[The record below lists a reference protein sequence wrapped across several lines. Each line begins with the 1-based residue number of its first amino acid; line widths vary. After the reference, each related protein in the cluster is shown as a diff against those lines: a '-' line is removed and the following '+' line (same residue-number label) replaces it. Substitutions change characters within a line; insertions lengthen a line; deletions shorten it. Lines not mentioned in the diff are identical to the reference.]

1 MSTWDQTFDLS
12 DTTVKCLT
20 DNNGRRLLFL
30 SADLDINRTFPFN
43 IIQLILP
50 FQGPAIQNF
59 FSITTILIR
68 TNLSLITVVKS
79 FELQTLG
86 KAISVG

>member
-1 MSTWDQTFDLS
+1 VSTWDQTFGFS
-12 DTTVKCLT
+12 DTAVKCLT

-30 SADLDINRTFPFN
+30 SADLDFKKTFPIN

-50 FQGPAIQNF
+50 FQGPAIENF
-59 FSITTILIR
+59 VSITTILIR
-68 TNLSLITVVKS
+68 TTLSLITVVKS
-79 FELQTLG
+79 FEVQAPG